1 MNKTLWIADGSKPIW
16 DAATRVARKRGV
28 SVSQLVTDLLEE
40 HLPTLAEEP
49 TTEDRWANI
58 AAESTA
64 A

>member
-49 TTEDRWANI
+49 AAKDRWANI
-58 AAESTA
+58 AADSPA